1 MKKQITIG
9 AGLLV
14 ASLLVV
20 FAYFLAPTFNWHE
33 TGPALGTA
41 ALGGI
46 VALTAEEQKLKDD
59 VLLSIKTQTEAQLQ
73 TRAKKEDIDAA
84 ITAAMLQFKDIDL
97 EGLRSMLKADTGV
110 MKVLVDMGKKMT
122 ELEEK
127 AGKKED
133 ATNLSVRAQV
143 EAWQKEHKD
152 VISKIKAQGKD
163 GLPAL
168 EIRVASPMTPANT
181 YNGSAYLP
189 QPQFEAGIHELRRV
203 QPTFWDYLTK
213 GRTSSAAYVWVN
225 KKNPLGAAAFI
236 GPGVAK
242 PGVSF
247 EIETEIS
254 NAKKI
259 AVSEKVAIELL
270 DDIDGMT
277 SWITNELAYQL
288 KKKLN
293 TTLMTGVLSSTVPAG
308 VQTFSTTYTT
318 HGVYTSNPNNFD
330 AIRAVVAQLRLGFF
344 GGPSDGPI
352 VVFIN
357 PVDAANMDL
366 TKADDSGVYM
376 LPPFSTQSGQ
386 IVAGARV
393 VEDNNITAG
402 YFQAMM
408 IDLFKV
414 LVYKDFTITWGLE
427 NDDFTK
433 NLRTAIA
440 EMRIHSFHSDV
451 DELGFIYDSFAT
463 VKTAITE
470 S

>member
-1 MKKQITIG
+1 MKLKIG
-9 AGLLV
+9 VGLLL
-14 ASLLVV
+14 ASLLIVLGV
-20 FAYFLAPTFNWHE
+20 YVAPLFSWHE
-33 TGPALGTA
+33 HGATVGGGLMA
-41 ALGGI
+41 AGMIG
-46 VALTAEEQKLKDD
+46 LTVEEQKVKDD
-59 VLLSIKTQTEAQLQ
+59 ILASIKSQVDGQLQ
-73 TRAKKEDIDAA
+73 TRAKPEDIKSAIDAA
-84 ITAAMLQFKDIDL
+84 MKTFDGIDL
-97 EGLRSMLKADTGV
+97 DGLRSMLKADTGV

-127 AGKKED
+127 AGKKDD
-133 ATNLSVRAQV
+133 AVNLSVRGQV
-143 EAWQKEHKD
+143 EAWMKEHKD
-152 VISKIKAQGKD
+152 VINKVKNKGRD
-163 GLPAL
+163 GLPEL
-168 EIRVASPMTPANT
+168 ELRVASPMTPANT

-189 QPQFEAGIHELRRV
+189 QPQFEAGIHEIRRIK
-203 QPTFWDYLTK
+203 PTFWDYLTK

-225 KKNPLGAAAFI
+225 KKNPLGAAGFI

-288 KKKLN
+288 KAKLN
-293 TTLMTGVLSSTVPAG
+293 TTLMTGTLSSTVPAG
-308 VQTFSTTYTT
+308 VQTFSDTYHTLGISTT
-318 HGVYTSNPNNFD
+318 NPNNFD
-330 AIRAVVAQLRLGFF
+330 VIRAVVAQLRLGFF

-352 VVFIN
+352 VFFIN

-376 LPPFSTQSGQ
+376 LPPFSTANGQ
-386 IVAGARV
+386 VVAGATI
-393 VEDNNITAG
+393 VEDNNIDAG
-402 YFQAMM
+402 YFQAGLM
-408 IDLFKV
+408 DLFK
-414 LVYKDFTITWGLE
+414 LLIYKDFTITWGLE
-427 NDDFTK
+427 MDDFTK

-440 EMRIHSFHSDV
+440 EMRVHSFHSDV
-451 DELGFIYDSFAT
+451 DAAGFIYDTFAN
-463 VKTAITE
+463 VKTEITA

>member
-1 MKKQITIG
+1 MGIGLLTAAIIILLGVYATPFVNWADHGPAFSMAAG
-9 AGLLV
+9 AGL
-14 ASLLVV
+14 
-20 FAYFLAPTFNWHE
+20 F
-33 TGPALGTA
+33 
-41 ALGGI
+41 
-46 VALTAEEQKLKDD
+46 ALTAEEQKVKDD
-59 VLLSIKTQTEAQLQ
+59 ILASIKTQTEQQLS
-73 TRAKKEDIDAA
+73 TRATAADIKVAIDAA
-84 ITAAMLQFKDIDL
+84 MVQFKDIDL

-110 MKVLVDMGKKMT
+110 MKILIEQGKKLT
-122 ELEEK
+122 ELQEK
-127 AGKKED
+127 AGSKEE
-133 ATNLSVRAQV
+133 ATLSIRGMV
-143 EAWQKEHKD
+143 EKWQKEHKE
-152 VISKIKAQGKD
+152 VISRVKNKERAD
-163 GLPAL
+163 LPAL
-168 EIRVASPMTPANT
+168 ELRVASPMTPANT

-242 PGVSF
+242 PGISF

-277 SWITNELAYQL
+277 SWVTNELQYQL

-293 TTLMTGVLSSTVPAG
+293 TTLMSGALSSTVPAG
-308 VQTFSTTYTT
+308 IQTISTTYTT
-318 HGVYTSNPNNFD
+318 AGIKTENANNFD

-344 GGPSDGPI
+344 GGPSDGPV
-352 VVFIN
+352 VVFVN

-366 TKADDSGVYM
+366 TKSVDSGMYL
-376 LPPFSTQSGQ
+376 LPPFSTANGQ
-386 IVAGARV
+386 TVAGASI
-393 VEDNNITAG
+393 VEDNNIVAG
-402 YFQAMM
+402 HFQAAMV
-408 IDLFKV
+408 DLFK
-414 LVYKDFTITWGLE
+414 LLIYKDMTITWGLE

-451 DELGFIYDSFAT
+451 DNNAFIYDTFAA
-463 VKTAITE
+463 VKAAIE
-470 S
+470 QS